1 MQSLHPK
8 CCPFPPLFGQPHG
21 CRICTLSPALIYP
34 PAPPALHLRRASAA
48 SGSPAAA
55 SPAPLPLRLIRPL
68 FYPPPRATP
77 RVQNLHPKCCPFP
90 PLFGQPHGCRICTLS
105 PALIYPPLSPAL
117 LLRWASA
124 AFGRLSRSASATANP
139 PLFYPP
145 LRATPRVQN
154 LHPKC
159 CPFPPLFGQPHGRRI
174 CALSAALTYGAG
186 AGASVLYGNTG
197 AAATPQRGRSLR
209 PSPCAPS
216 PCAPASCGRLGA
228 SGAAAPLALRP
239 PRSRW
244 LRSSL
249 ASVFAASALPPLGF
263 RSRPLL
269 AFVLSSPCPCVRFS
283 DSAFR
288 YSAFR
293 YSETKT

>member
-1 MQSLHPK
+1 MQILHPK
-8 CCPFPPLFGQPHG
+8 CCPLPPPFGQPHG
-21 CRICTLSPALIYP
+21 RRFCALSPALVYP
-34 PAPPALHLRRASAA
+34 PAPPALLLRR
-48 SGSPAAA
+48 
-55 SPAPLPLRLIRPL
+55 
-68 FYPPPRATP
+68 
-77 RVQNLHPKCCPFP
+77 
-90 PLFGQPHGCRICTLS
+90 
-105 PALIYPPLSPAL
+105 
-117 LLRWASA
+117 ASA
-124 AFGRLSRSASATANP
+124 AFGRLSRSASATAHP
-139 PLFYPP
+139 PPFYPP
-145 LRATPRVQN
+145 LRATPRVQI

-159 CPFPPLFGQPHGRRI
+159 CPLPPPFGQPHGRRF
-174 CALSAALTYGAG
+174 CALSPALTCEAG

-209 PSPCAPS
+209 SSPFAPS
-216 PCAPASCGRLGA
+216 PFAPASCGR
-228 SGAAAPLALRP
+228 LRP